1 VNHYLATLSHALTV
15 ATREWGWLE
24 ASPMPA
30 VQRLREPRGRVRV
43 LSDEERPRL
52 LAACQGSRNRCL
64 YLVVLLAVS
73 TGGRKME
80 ILALR
85 WPDVDLTRGVLTFHQ
100 TKNREPRSVPLTG
113 QALTLM
119 QHHARIR
126 RIDTDLVFPR
136 RDGHTPVDI
145 RSAWKRALWDA
156 GIADF
161 RFHDLRHSAASYL
174 AMEGASLV
182 ELAEVLGHKTLAMVK
197 RYAHLTEAHTRRVVE
212 RMTAA
217 KFP

>member
-1 VNHYLATLSHALTV
+1 
-15 ATREWGWLE
+15 
-24 ASPMPA
+24 
-30 VQRLREPRGRVRV
+30 VQRLRAPRGRVRV

-52 LAACQGSRNRCL
+52 LAACQGSRTRCL

-85 WPDVDLTRGVLTFHQ
+85 WPDVDLQREVLTFHQ
-100 TKNREPRSVPLTG
+100 TKNREPRRVPLTG
-113 QALTLM
+113 PALTLM
-119 QHHARIR
+119 QHHARR
-126 RIDTDLVFPR
+126 RRRDTDLVFPR
-136 RDGHTPVDI
+136 RDGHRPVEI
-145 RSAWKRALWDA
+145 RAAWQRALRDA

-182 ELAEVLGHKTLAMVK
+182 ELAEVLGHKTLAMVQ
-197 RYAHLTEAHTRRVVE
+197 RYAHLTEAHTRRVVA

>member
-1 VNHYLATLSHALTV
+1 VNQYLATLSHALTV
-15 ATREWGWLE
+15 AAREWGWLE
-24 ASPMPA
+24 ASPMAA
-30 VQRLREPRGRVRV
+30 VQRLREPRGRVRI

-52 LAACQGSRNRCL
+52 LAACQGSHNRCL
-64 YLVVLLAVS
+64 YPVVLLAVS

-85 WPDVDLTRGVLTFHQ
+85 WPDVDLQRGVLTFHQ
-100 TKNREPRSVPLTG
+100 TKNREPRRVPLTG
-113 QALTLM
+113 PALTLM
-119 QHHARIR
+119 QHRARR
-126 RIDTDLVFPR
+126 RRLDTDLVFPR

-145 RSAWKRALWDA
+145 RASWQRALGDA

-182 ELAEVLGHKTLAMVK
+182 ELAEVLGHKTLAMVQ